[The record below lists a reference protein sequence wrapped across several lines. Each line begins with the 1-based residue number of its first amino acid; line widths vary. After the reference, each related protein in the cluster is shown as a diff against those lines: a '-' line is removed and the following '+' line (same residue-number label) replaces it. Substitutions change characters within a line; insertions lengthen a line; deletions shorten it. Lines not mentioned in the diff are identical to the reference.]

1 LDVKFGDKSLFVCG
15 FEFFL
20 FKVRNMYKIIIAIFC
35 FTCNSIV
42 SHAQFILENEYSTN
56 QLVRA
61 HLQDQSERYFYFN
74 NSKTELIYANENHQI
89 IDSIPF
95 LGCDGYRGFLTIRN
109 DYEEFGMGVMVR
121 CGDTTSNITSYRLI
135 DNLGNVKKEFES
147 AVWVDDNYILEINND
162 DYSTKIYE
170 TQSLEFIEE
179 LSNLKLYR
187 INNHYDGL
195 DYYMGNNGMDSIF
208 VFDANLNIV
217 SAVKFDLAG
226 NLSETSIATGSIIE
240 DTGELKSYF
249 IITSRDAVTSEYQR
263 HLIDEDGELLY
274 NFQEDNASFHKYE
287 QNLQVLYQHDA
298 GLVSTYS
305 ISDDEHS
312 PVITNSS
319 TGSLGIYSS
328 GEYIATRFDSQSRVV
343 TVYDYTGQIAL
354 TFILDDPYAF
364 YGFDPFTD
372 HLGNE
377 YFKYVQ
383 RIDNDYNTVILQDMQ
398 VVQVIDMANNMILS
412 ELPGLPFKLI
422 NFPNNNGIIGVYGLN
437 LTNTVE
443 IEQDEIILMPVPAKS
458 KIFVNE
464 IENYRNYLIY
474 DINTKLI
481 KKGEIIDSNLEID
494 IEKFKPGIYFLTLVR
509 ENHKFITKKFIKID

>member
-1 LDVKFGDKSLFVCG
+1 
-15 FEFFL
+15 
-20 FKVRNMYKIIIAIFC
+20 MYKIFIAVFC
-35 FTCNSIV
+35 FTCNSFV
-42 SHAQFILENEYSTN
+42 SNAQFILENEYSTN
-56 QLVRA
+56 QVVRA

-74 NSKTELIYANENHQI
+74 NSKTELIYTNENHQI

-95 LGCDGYRGFLTIRN
+95 LGCDGYRNFLSIRN
-109 DYEEFGMGVMVR
+109 DYEGFGMGVMVR
-121 CGDTTSNITSYRLI
+121 CGDTTSNITSYWLI

-147 AVWVDDNYILEINND
+147 AVWVDDNYILEINNE

-274 NFQEDNASFHKYE
+274 NFQEDNAGFHKYE

-319 TGSLGIYSS
+319 TG
-328 GEYIATRFDSQSRVV
+328 
-343 TVYDYTGQIAL
+343 
-354 TFILDDPYAF
+354 
-364 YGFDPFTD
+364 
-372 HLGNE
+372 
-377 YFKYVQ
+377 
-383 RIDNDYNTVILQDMQ
+383 
-398 VVQVIDMANNMILS
+398 
-412 ELPGLPFKLI
+412 
-422 NFPNNNGIIGVYGLN
+422 
-437 LTNTVE
+437 
-443 IEQDEIILMPVPAKS
+443 
-458 KIFVNE
+458 
-464 IENYRNYLIY
+464 
-474 DINTKLI
+474 
-481 KKGEIIDSNLEID
+481 
-494 IEKFKPGIYFLTLVR
+494 
-509 ENHKFITKKFIKID
+509 